1 MRWPLAILLACAA
14 SGETLDRIAATI
26 GKQVIAE
33 SQIVEEIRIT
43 AFIEGQ
49 KPDLRGPSKRQAA
62 ERLVERTLVERELA
76 LTRYAL
82 PEQKDIGPL
91 LDQVKSRY
99 PADEAFRAALIEA
112 GVSESQVERHF
123 QLQVQILRFL
133 DYRFRPA
140 VQITEEEIAELY
152 GKQSAEWK
160 SKRADPPPA
169 LDASRADLIAVLT
182 RERAD
187 RALDRWLGEARTRE
201 QIVYREAVFK

>member
-1 MRWPLAILLACAA
+1 M
-14 SGETLDRIAATI
+14 
-26 GKQVIAE
+26 
-33 SQIVEEIRIT
+33 
-43 AFIEGQ
+43 
-49 KPDLRGPSKRQAA
+49 
-62 ERLVERTLVERELA
+62 
-76 LTRYAL
+76 
-82 PEQKDIGPL
+82 
-91 LDQVKSRY
+91 KSRY

-152 GKQSAEWK
+152 GKQSTEWK